1 MVTFEA
7 LMKLRTEAVE
17 LGNPIPTPIKVPPL
31 AMFFASQKW
40 INRNRSCD
48 SESPGEMSLKY
59 MATGDLPV
67 ASWDFVVDFIAMDIV
82 SAE

>member
-31 AMFFASQKW
+31 AMFFASQKM
-40 INRNRSCD
+40 D
-48 SESPGEMSLKY
+48 QSESKLWLRKSRRDVVEVHV
-59 MATGDLPV
+59 TGDLPV

-82 SAE
+82 SAD